1 MQSQGIDKLIK
12 LRDAADLL
20 GLSMGGIR
28 GWILLRKIEFV
39 KRGRNVMIKESTL
52 REIITRGTVPAR
64 EQ

>member
-1 MQSQGIDKLIK
+1 MASQEIDKLVK

-20 GLSMGGIR
+20 GLSIGGIR

-39 KRGRNVMIKESTL
+39 KCGRNVMIKQSTI
-52 REIITRGTVPAR
+52 RDVIERGTVPAR